1 MNKTY
6 NMEDIMSL
14 FYRRFFLES
23 ETIITKKYREKLIE
37 EFQEYIEN
45 KKIQKEQLTEL
56 FKTQGNE
63 DAVKELDSYDD
74 SASLTEEQKSYMHPF
89 RIFDFVP
96 LETMLRDIKC
106 DGVYERKLNTQGLNQ
121 TYIDLTNNKE
131 VSGAELIN
139 RGGKYVIITSGM
151 EQGLVDFTIT
161 SKDETINTTF
171 KFTPKLQL
179 FTQPK
184 TEVLRTIL
192 TRLIDDKYLVCEHS
206 ANDETFPFV
215 PDSITVSDRNKRE
228 LINESIYTK
237 SIIYSYFSRKTI
249 DEIFSNLSVSA
260 PSTSIIIPSETTYTK
275 LNPIEKVAYFA
286 MLQNS
291 SNSELQEY
299 FSKTLEDMS
308 YNYATLSNTINQL
321 KEANFKKYFPTASEI
336 TKYRDFERKE
346 YISYMTE
353 LENKNEKT
361 TEVVEPNSNY
371 QEMQSQRET
380 SFLPNN
386 SETRTAK
393 QILESSE
400 LLKQVQNV
408 GITLSPEQE
417 QIIYIGDKLQSD
429 EFKEFQAKRPERLQ
443 KQQELRDKIQKE
455 NEAKV
460 DWQNNPEN
468 PSNLSRS
475 RLESWKKELKALE
488 QVYAI
493 KPSLLTDEQIKYISE
508 IKETIEMYEK
518 EQNRNHEIDTGMSE
532 ESQNWYQEHYTGMR
546 R

>member
-6 NMEDIMSL
+6 DMEDIMSL

-23 ETIITKKYREKLIE
+23 ETIITKKEREKLIE
-37 EFQEYIEN
+37 DFQEYIE
-45 KKIQKEQLTEL
+45 KKKAQKEQLTES
-56 FKTQGNE
+56 FKNQGNE
-63 DAVKELDSYDD
+63 DAIKELDSYDD
-74 SASLTEEQKSYMHPF
+74 LSSLTEEQKLYMHPY

-106 DGVYERKLNTQGLNQ
+106 DGVYERKLNAQGLNK
-121 TYIDLTNNKE
+121 TYIDLTNNRE
-131 VSGAELIN
+131 VLGTELIN
-139 RGGKYVIITSGM
+139 RGGKYAIITSVM
-151 EQGLVDFTIT
+151 EQGLVNFTIT
-161 SKDETINTTF
+161 SKGETLNATF

-179 FTQPK
+179 FCQPT
-184 TEVLRTIL
+184 TEVLRINL

-206 ANDETFPFV
+206 VNDKTFPFV
-215 PDSITVSDRNKRE
+215 PDSVTVSESNKRV

-237 SIIYSYFSRKTI
+237 SINNSYFSRKTI
-249 DEIFSNLSVSA
+249 DEIFSNLSVSV

-308 YNYATLSNTINQL
+308 YNYATLSNAINPL
-321 KEANFKKYFPTASEI
+321 KEANFKKYCPTASEI

-353 LENKNEKT
+353 LENKDEKT

-417 QIIYIGDKLQSD
+417 QIIYIGDKLQSE
-429 EFKEFQAKRPERLQ
+429 EFKEFQAKRSERLQ
-443 KQQELRDKIQKE
+443 KQHELRDKIQKE
-455 NEAKV
+455 NKAKE

-475 RLESWKKELKALE
+475 RLETWKKELKALE

-508 IKETIEMYEK
+508 IKETIEMYEQ
-518 EQNRNHEIDTGMSE
+518 EQNRNHESDTGMSE